1 MPAMSLPASQS
12 AASAPLVETEGLALA
27 GVDFSSA
34 PRRGKPIVWAWG
46 RWQRPGLLRLERLEQ
61 DVSLAD
67 FARSLHRPGPWLAAF
82 DLPFGLPRELV
93 ATLGWPTDWSDCMTF
108 YAGLE
113 RAAIVDTFAA
123 FCDARPVGGK
133 FAHRACDGPAGSST
147 SMKWVNPPV
156 AFMMHAGVPALRS
169 AGVHM
174 PGLQSGDKSR
184 IALEGYPGMVARA
197 LIGRRSYKSDTRA
210 QQTADRLI
218 ARKDLVD
225 ALEQGRWRGLRL
237 KLTHA
242 QRDELV
248 GDPQGDKLDAALC
261 LLLAG
266 WAETQPAHGCPADA
280 DALEGWI
287 VAAES
292 PDRSPD
298 AVAGRPSARPTSV
311 GSPPDRQATPVRRR

>member
-1 MPAMSLPASQS
+1 VGKNGGMKP
-12 AASAPLVETEGLALA
+12 AASVPSVHDEPGVRALA
-27 GVDFSSA
+27 GIDFSSA

-46 RWQRPGLLRLERLEQ
+46 RRERPGLLRLERFEENT
-61 DVSLAD
+61 SLAA
-67 FARSLHRPGPWLAAF
+67 FEQALHRPGPWLAAF

-93 ATLGWPTDWSDCMTF
+93 ATLGWPTDWAENMTHF
-108 YAGLE
+108 AGLSRE
-113 RAAIVDTFAA
+113 AIAQTFSA
-123 FCDARPVGGK
+123 FCDARPVGAK
-133 FAHRACDGPAGSST
+133 FAHRACDGPAGSSP

-156 AFMMHAGVPALRS
+156 AFMLHAGVPALRA
-169 AGVHM
+169 AGVSL
-174 PGLQSGDKSR
+174 PGLQAGDPAR
-184 IALEGYPGMVARA
+184 VALEGYPGMVARA

-210 QQTADRLI
+210 QQTAERLI

-248 GDPQGDKLDAALC
+248 ADPQGDRIDAALC

-266 WAETQPAHGCPADA
+266 WADTRPGYGMPGDV

-287 VAAES
+287 VAADGHGADVPAPANSVRAKQS
-292 PDRSPD
+292 PTK
-298 AVAGRPSARPTSV
+298 A
-311 GSPPDRQATPVRRR
+311 